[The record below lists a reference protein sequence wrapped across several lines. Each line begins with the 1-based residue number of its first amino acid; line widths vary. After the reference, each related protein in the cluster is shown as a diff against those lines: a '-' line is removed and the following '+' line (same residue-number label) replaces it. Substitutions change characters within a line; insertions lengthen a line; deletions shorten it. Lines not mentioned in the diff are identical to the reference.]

1 VILAGDIGGTTT
13 RLAWFEASGGRLQR
27 TFVGDYPSRDYAGLE
42 AIVSEFVDAHHHSL
56 DHAAF
61 GIAGP
66 VRAGRVV
73 TTNLPWTVEVDGLAA
88 ALCVGAVSLLNDVE
102 ANAYGIAV
110 LHPGDFAVLN
120 AGDVNP
126 CGNVAVIAAGT
137 GLGEAGAVWDGQRL
151 LPFACE
157 GGHAD
162 FAPRDP
168 VEMELLEYLRQRF
181 GHVSWERVVSG
192 PGLCNIY
199 GFLRDSGRGTE
210 LSWVRERMQEGDA
223 AAAIAHAANA
233 GQCELCSQALDRLV
247 SLYAAE
253 AGNLALKFMATG
265 GVHLGGGIAPKIL
278 DVLRGPAFM
287 RSFSAKGRM
296 RALLEAMPV
305 RVILNDDAAL
315 LGAARYAA
323 LKAGFADPA
332 VVAATAPDGRE
343 NA

>member
-1 VILAGDIGGTTT
+1 MILAGDIGGTTT
-13 RLAWFEASGGRLQR
+13 RLAWFEASGGPLRR

-42 AIVSEFVDAHHHSL
+42 AIVREFVDTHRHAL

-88 ALCVGAVSLLNDVE
+88 ALRVGAVSLLNDVE

-120 AGDVNP
+120 AGDANP
-126 CGNVAVIAAGT
+126 CGNMAVIAAGT

-168 VEMELLEYLRQRF
+168 VEMELLEHLRQRF

-210 LSWVRERMQEGDA
+210 QSWVRERMQEGDA
-223 AAAIAHAANA
+223 AAAIARAASA

-253 AGNLALKFMATG
+253 AGNLALKLMATG

-278 DVLRGPAFM
+278 DALRGPAFM
-287 RSFSAKGRM
+287 RSFAAKGRM
-296 RALLEAMPV
+296 RDLLEAMPV

-323 LKAGFADPA
+323 LKAGLADPA
-332 VVAATAPDGRE
+332 AVAAAAPDGRE
-343 NA
+343 DA

>member
-1 VILAGDIGGTTT
+1 MILAGDIGGTTT
-13 RLAWFEASGGRLQR
+13 RLAWFESVGGRLQR
-27 TFVGDYPSRDYAGLE
+27 TLVGDYRSRDYPGLG
-42 AIVSEFVDAHHHSL
+42 AIVRDFVGAQRDPL
-56 DHAAF
+56 DRAAF

-73 TTNLPWTVEVDGLAA
+73 TTNLPWTVDAGELAA
-88 ALCVGAVSLLNDVE
+88 VLGVDAVSLLNDVE
-102 ANAYGIAV
+102 ANAYGIAA
-110 LHPGDFAVLN
+110 LQPGDFAVLN
-120 AGDVNP
+120 AGDADP
-126 CGNVAVIAAGT
+126 RGNIAVIAAGT
-137 GLGEAGAVWDGQRL
+137 GLGEAGAIRDGQRL

-168 VEMELLEYLRQRF
+168 LEMELLEYLRVRH

-199 GFLRDSGRGTE
+199 AFLRDSGRGTE
-210 LSWVRERMQEGDA
+210 LAWVRERIEEGDG
-223 AAAIAHAANA
+223 AAAIARAAIA
-233 GQCELCSQALDRLV
+233 GRCELCGQALDRLV

-253 AGNLALKFMATG
+253 AGNLALKVMATA
-265 GVHLGGGIAPKIL
+265 GVYLGGGVAPKIL
-278 DVLRGPAFM
+278 DALNGPAFM

-305 RVILNDDAAL
+305 RVVLNDDAAL

-323 LKAGFADPA
+323 LTAGLADPV
-332 VVAATAPDGRE
+332 VVAAAAPERRE
-343 NA
+343 DA